1 MQDVK
6 KTNKHG
12 LGRGLDSLIPVDAN
26 DENRPQQAEEFV
38 NVDLIDPNPMQPRQS
53 FDEAP
58 LAELAASIREY
69 GIIQPLLICKN
80 GDRYQL
86 IAGERRLRASKL
98 AGLKEVPVIQRTLE
112 DQEKLE
118 LAIIENVQRE
128 NLNPIESALSYK
140 RLADEFNLTQED
152 ISKKVGKARS
162 TVANSIRLLTL
173 PMEVK
178 QGLMEGK
185 ITEGHAR
192 TILALENRED
202 QIALYHKITSDGL
215 NVRAT
220 EAAIKR
226 NLPSA
231 KTVIS
236 KDPDVVLAE
245 KRLSEA
251 TGTKVKIESKGK
263 KGKVVIEYYNPED
276 LEKIFKLITS

>member
-6 KTNKHG
+6 KNNKHG
-12 LGRGLDSLIPVDAN
+12 LGRGLDSLIPVDGN
-26 DENRPQQAEEFV
+26 DEVKVQQAEEFV

-69 GIIQPLLICKN
+69 GIIQPLLVCKN

-98 AGLKEVPVIQRTLE
+98 AGLKEVPVIRRTLE

-178 QGLMEGK
+178 QGLMENK

-202 QIALYHKITSDGL
+202 QITLYHRITSDGL

-226 NLPSA
+226 NLPSV
-231 KTVIS
+231 KPETS